1 YLDFLRGE
9 TMKAL
14 DPFVKQAIAMGRLTT
29 FNNPARERL
38 FLKSVSTDDLLK
50 LKPGPGVYRELLV
63 RKGVRDD
70 DRQKALPGL
79 GKLENRSGPHVLL
92 ETVRGLD
99 EQAGDQDEGVVFDLI
114 RIGTD
119 RGAGELVGMRADLE
133 KLATSAKRP
142 VTRQLGFVALI
153 AADGNAEKA

>member
-1 YLDFLRGE
+1 
-9 TMKAL
+9 
-14 DPFVKQAIAMGRLTT
+14 
-29 FNNPARERL
+29 
-38 FLKSVSTDDLLK
+38 
-50 LKPGPGVYRELLV
+50 
-63 RKGVRDD
+63 D
-70 DRQKALPGL
+70 DRQKALAGL

-153 AADGNAEKA
+153 AADGNAEKAWALGTKSLTALQDLVSAMPLVRDPSQRASIYPKVEPLLSGLPKGLKAGSKEEAAVR